1 MQQVVRIMTGA
12 PVPEGADAVCQLE
25 DCSMSR
31 DGVIVIDQPVDPGT
45 AIRLAG
51 EDVAPGR
58 VLLQAGSL
66 ITPTHLGVL
75 AGQGMLRVAIH
86 PRPRVGVISTGDEL
100 ASDHEPLRIGQIRD
114 TNRPLLLGLVEREG
128 WESVDLGISPDD
140 EATIGKVLDRGAAS
154 CDALITSGGVS
165 VGDRDVVRTVVSDRS
180 GRTARSM
187 QVAIRPAKPFTFGVL
202 EESNTPVFGLPGN
215 PVSAMVSFEMFVRPA
230 IRRMA
235 GHRQLYRP
243 VVLAQASHAIP
254 KRSDGKTHFV
264 GVDCY
269 LNRNARWRVRSVGGP
284 ESHQLAAMS
293 RANALAILR
302 EAPGVKRWDQLPV
315 MLIEAN
321 VVESASLDWAEVVN
335 S

>member
-1 MQQVVRIMTGA
+1 
-12 PVPEGADAVCQLE
+12 
-25 DCSMSR
+25 
-31 DGVIVIDQPVDPGT
+31 
-45 AIRLAG
+45 
-51 EDVAPGR
+51 
-58 VLLQAGSL
+58 
-66 ITPTHLGVL
+66 
-75 AGQGMLRVAIH
+75 
-86 PRPRVGVISTGDEL
+86 VGVISTGDEL
-100 ASDHEPLRIGQIRD
+100 VSDNEPLRMGQIRD
-114 TNRPLLLGLVEREG
+114 SNRPFLIGMVEREG
-128 WESVDLGISPDD
+128 WQSVDLGISPDD
-140 EATIGKVLDRGAAS
+140 EATISEILDRGVAC

-165 VGDRDVVRTVVSDRS
+165 VGDRDVVRSVISDRS
-180 GRTARSM
+180 GGTARSM

-215 PVSAMVSFEMFVRPA
+215 PVSAMVSFEMFVRPS

-269 LNRNARWRVRSVGGP
+269 LDRNSRWRVRSVGGR

-302 EAPGVKRWDQLPV
+302 KAPGVKRWDQLPV
-315 MLIEAN
+315 MLMEAN
-321 VVESASLDWAEVVN
+321 GLESASLDWTEVVN